1 MTIKWLVVF
10 YEWKF
15 LKKVEKQIYF
25 DTFGQAIDFFNGLPI
40 YKKKTYPTMEEC
52 QNDTKI

>member
-25 DTFGQAIDFFNGLPI
+25 DTFGRAIDFFNGLPI
-40 YKKKTYPTMEEC
+40 YKKKTYPTMEEVPE
-52 QNDTKI
+52 

>member
-25 DTFGQAIDFFNGLPI
+25 DTFGQAIDFFNGLPF
-40 YKKKTYPTMEEC
+40 YKKKTYPTMEEVPE
-52 QNDTKI
+52 